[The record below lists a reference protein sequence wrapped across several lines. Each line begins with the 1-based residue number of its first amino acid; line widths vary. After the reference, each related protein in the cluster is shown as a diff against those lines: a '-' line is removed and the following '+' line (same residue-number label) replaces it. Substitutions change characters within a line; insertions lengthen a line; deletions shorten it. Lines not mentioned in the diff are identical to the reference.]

1 MLLKQ
6 QYFKVPLFLD
16 ARGEYNLNAVKE
28 VQITDSFTTL
38 DLNDRKCQDRDKYE
52 DCTTKVYEDVIMN
65 LCRCLPFNLRK
76 TDNVSNKFLA
86 LFCH

>member
-6 QYFKVPLFLD
+6 QNFKVPLFLD

-38 DLNDRKCQDRDKYE
+38 DLDDRKCQDRDNYE

-65 LCRCLPFNLRK
+65 LCHCLPFNLRK